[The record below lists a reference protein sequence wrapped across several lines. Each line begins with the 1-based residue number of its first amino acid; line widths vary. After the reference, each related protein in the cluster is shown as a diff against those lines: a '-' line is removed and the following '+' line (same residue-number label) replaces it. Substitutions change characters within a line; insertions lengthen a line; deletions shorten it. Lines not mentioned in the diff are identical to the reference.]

1 MDPTDLS
8 LSDFQSHELRR
19 ITDPG
24 AILLTVVARATEI
37 AVANEPARGS
47 SGWRRRTIR
56 PFSIRRRIAPPE
68 PVRGANPAK
77 RRKLLGRGLSPAE
90 GLTSMIRQLSR
101 RRDVSPPPLP
111 KLVIQKPL
119 CRTDVSSHHNRLSI
133 PISQT
138 DDGFLTEAEKQ
149 RLRSGN
155 KRSNHMN
162 VKIMAAAAAG
172 ELSTE
177 TVKLSRWDMR
187 KGEGRKT
194 SSIYAING
202 KWNAFVKKYN
212 LTEGMVV
219 QLWFFRL
226 REELCF
232 ALVQLPDSS
241 A

>member
-8 LSDFQSHELRR
+8 LADFQSHELRR
-19 ITDPG
+19 NADPG
-24 AILLTVVARATEI
+24 AILLAVVARATEL
-37 AVANEPARGS
+37 AAANKPVHGGA
-47 SGWRRRTIR
+47 WRRRMIR
-56 PFSIRRRIAPPE
+56 PFSIRRRIAPPPLATNPVAQIAAAEICEE
-68 PVRGANPAK
+68 PVRGDSSANPAK
-77 RRKLLGRGLSPAE
+77 RRKLLGRGPSPAE

-101 RRDVSPPPLP
+101 RRAVAPTPVP

-119 CRTDVSSHHNRLSI
+119 YRTD
-133 PISQT
+133 
-138 DDGFLTEAEKQ
+138 

-155 KRSNHMN
+155 KRSNYLN
-162 VKIMAAAAAG
+162 VKIMAAAAAE

-187 KGEGRKT
+187 KGKGRKT
-194 SSIYAING
+194 TSIYAVNG
-202 KWNAFVKKYN
+202 KWNAFVKKNN

-241 A
+241 ASA